1 MQPSMAAAFVPRP
14 PWCSTPGVKAYNNQP
29 TCYATGLRC

>member
-1 MQPSMAAAFVPRP
+1 MQPSMAADFVPRP
-14 PWCSTPGVKAYNNQP
+14 PWCFTPGVKAYNNQP